1 MLNKLTLNG
10 LKRDDDGDL
19 YRLVHAVTIITRLFS
34 PRVCRRVDIKALT
47 MTFLI
52 KACIFCSVRTNYKTV
67 DHSSLK
73 NFHLFK
79 IVVLVISFC
88 LKKIFYSI
96 ILNV

>member
-52 KACIFCSVRTNYKTV
+52 KACIFCSVRTNYKSV

-73 NFHLFK
+73 NYYLFK
-79 IVVLVISFC
+79 IIESIINFC
-88 LKKIFYSI
+88 LKKIFDSI
-96 ILNV
+96 ILNM